1 MTLTRL
7 LFLLTLLT
15 PLALPQVQPEA
26 EDQRLQ
32 EIMRK
37 RRRSEPVTDEEQVFV
52 KTVIARRSAEFQ
64 KANPPRNSTGLVPLS
79 ELPASATYQ
88 GEPGGLY
95 PGGRNTPPDSHLRAG
110 LALARRIVPLDAAGR
125 PSPDGKIVLLSIG
138 MSNTTQEFQAFQKLA
153 AAGSGAN
160 LRAEGADP
168 PNTQHPSPITRAA
181 ATGLHPRLVIVDGA
195 QGGQAADTTA
205 DPQAAFWKV
214 AGDRLTTAGVTDR
227 QVQAVWLKQA
237 IIQPRRP
244 FPAEAKRLQGYL
256 VDTLHNLAPRYPNLK
271 IAYLSSRIYAGY
283 ATTVLNPEPH
293 AYESAFAVRWVIAS
307 QIAGHDGLNYDPSK
321 GPVRSPWLAWGP
333 YLWADGAKARSDGL
347 AYLPPDLGPDGTHPS
362 PSGREKVAQLLLDFL
377 KKDPASRP
385 WFLQP

>member
-1 MTLTRL
+1 MTVPRFLILLVLLAPLTI
-7 LFLLTLLT
+7 
-15 PLALPQVQPEA
+15 PQPQQGPD
-26 EDQRLQ
+26 DQRLQ
-32 EIMRK
+32 EIMLK
-37 RRRSEPVTDEEQVFV
+37 RRRGASLTDDEQAFFKTFV
-52 KTVIARRSAEFQ
+52 ARRSAEFQ
-64 KANPPRNSTGLVPLS
+64 KAHPPRNSTGLVPLCD
-79 ELPASATYQ
+79 LPASATYQ

-95 PGGRNTPPDSHLRAG
+95 PAGRNTPPDTHLRAG
-110 LALARRIVPLDAAGR
+110 VALARRIVPLDSAGR

-153 AAGSGAN
+153 AAV
-160 LRAEGADP
+160 
-168 PNTQHPSPITRAA
+168 
-181 ATGLHPRLVIVDGA
+181 TGLHPRLVLVDGA

-214 AGDRLTTAGVTDR
+214 AGDRLSSAAVTDR

-237 IIQPRRP
+237 IIMPQRP

-256 VDTLHNLAPRYPNLK
+256 AATLHNLAARYPNLK

-283 ATTVLNPEPH
+283 ATTPLNPEPH
-293 AYESAFAVRWVIAS
+293 AYESAFAVRGVIAS
-307 QIAGHDGLNYDPSK
+307 QIAGHAELNYDPSK

-333 YLWADGAKARSDGL
+333 YLWADGIKPRSDGL
-347 AYLPPDLGPDGTHPS
+347 TYLPADLGSDGTHPS

-377 KKDPASRP
+377 KKDPTSRP